1 MIKRRISIPILRLL
15 ACTLVL
21 LTLSACNQEKRLMEH
36 FPEWVDLQRELSEL
50 ETK

>member
-1 MIKRRISIPILRLL
+1 MWKRIVSL
-15 ACTLVL
+15 LVL
-21 LTLSACNQEKRLMEH
+21 LCLVLCLLTLVACSEEKRLMEH